1 LKGVA
6 VHFGGTFFTVT
17 VSRYEFRVLS
27 RNSQPVTCNNI
38 MTNQVKGILYT
49 LITVLLWGVLAI
61 ALKIASKEIDSPT
74 IVWFRFSLAFSGML
88 VWLLIQNPKELKIL
102 YQPSWLI
109 VISSLA
115 LAWNY
120 IGFMLGIQYTSPSNA
135 QVAIQSGP
143 VLLAVFGI
151 FFFKEKISRIQIIG
165 FILAI
170 LGFWIF
176 YQQHVGAVPE
186 GLEVQYTKG
195 MLITLTGAVAWAI
208 YAALQKKLVLDY
220 SVSTLNV
227 FIFGLPVLIYL
238 PFVDFASLVHL
249 SIGYWALLVF
259 LGANTLI
266 SYACLSLALKYL
278 EAGKVSI
285 IIVLNPIITF
295 ILMGILTWMQVSWID
310 GEHFSVLSIAGA
322 LIALAGAI
330 LVVRK
335 KKK

>member
-1 LKGVA
+1 M
-6 VHFGGTFFTVT
+6 
-17 VSRYEFRVLS
+17 S
-27 RNSQPVTCNNI
+27 
-38 MTNQVKGILYT
+38 NQAKGIIYT
-49 LITVLLWGVLAI
+49 LITVLMWGVLAI
-61 ALKIASKEIDSPT
+61 ALKIANKVIDSPT

-88 VWLLIQNPKELKIL
+88 IWMAIQNPKGLKIL
-102 YQPSWLI
+102 YKPSGLI

-120 IGFMLGIQYTSPSNA
+120 IGFMLGVQYTSPSNA

-151 FFFKEKISRIQIIG
+151 FFFREKISWVQGVG
-165 FILAI
+165 FLLAI

-176 YQQHVGAVPE
+176 YKQHISAAAGQE
-186 GLEVQYTKG
+186 EQYTKG

-208 YAALQKKLVLDY
+208 YAALQKKLVVHY
-220 SVSTLNV
+220 PVGTLNV
-227 FIFGLPVLIYL
+227 FIFGLPVLLFL
-238 PFVDFASLVHL
+238 PFVNFSSLTNL

-285 IIVLNPIITF
+285 IIVLNPIIT
-295 ILMGILTWMQVSWID
+295 ILLMGIFSWMQVSWID
-310 GEHFSVLSIAGA
+310 AEHFSAQSIAGA
-322 LIALAGAI
+322 LLALTGAI

-335 KKK
+335 KKVPTLKEDYLSN

>member
-1 LKGVA
+1 
-6 VHFGGTFFTVT
+6 
-17 VSRYEFRVLS
+17 
-27 RNSQPVTCNNI
+27 
-38 MTNQVKGILYT
+38 MTNQAKGILYT

-61 ALKIASKEIDSPT
+61 ALKIASKVIDSPT

-88 VWLLIQNPKELKIL
+88 IWLLIQNPKELKIL
-102 YQPSWLI
+102 YQPSGLI

-186 GLEVQYTKG
+186 GQEGQYTKG
-195 MLITLTGAVAWAI
+195 MLLTLTGAVTWAI
-208 YAALQKKLVLDY
+208 YAALQKKLVLNY

-238 PFVDFASLVHL
+238 PFVNFASLAHL
-249 SIGYWALLVF
+249 SFGYWALLVF

-295 ILMGILTWMQVSWID
+295 VIMGILTWMQVDWID
-310 GEHFSVLSIAGA
+310 GEHFSVLSILGA
-322 LIALAGAI
+322 LVALTGAI

-335 KKK
+335 KKTLKKA